1 MSLNQLSTSLR
12 GGLLFFVS
20 LLALLLAASAISAQP
35 PHGHA
40 GKSQDPEDLGPHG
53 DFARRGE
60 KGSQEAME
68 AADLENAP
76 RVAWTDPQGGLW
88 SDPANWSAGAPPGE
102 NDVAVIDAAGEYR
115 VELDIDAI
123 VGALELGG
131 GEGTRTLVLPRS
143 TLKIRGT
150 SRVGAG
156 GMLHLDGG
164 IVTGPGDLDVEGRL
178 LWTRGS
184 VSGTGVLRVAPSG
197 RLSVEGPER
206 KVLGLRALENAGQ
219 MEWSGTGAWVLTFQA
234 PVRNLEG
241 GEVVLAADALWDI
254 YGPPGSVFENAGTVH
269 KIGSG
274 TVTFEPPFRNSGE
287 VRVDEGA
294 LDLLAGFAQTAG
306 ATEVAA
312 GAAIGPA
319 EGFEVEGGT
328 VSGEGDYPRP
338 AEEGSPAEAP
348 E

>member
-1 MSLNQLSTSLR
+1 MSLNQLPTSLR
-12 GGLLFFVS
+12 AGLLFFVA
-20 LLALLLAASAISAQP
+20 LLALLLAASVVSAQP

-76 RVAWTDPQGGLW
+76 RVAWANPQGGVW
-88 SDPANWSAGAPPGE
+88 SDPANWSGGALPGE
-102 NDVAVIDAAGEYR
+102 NDVVVIATAGDYE
-115 VELDIDAI
+115 VELDTDAI

-131 GEGTRTLVLPRS
+131 EEGTRKLVLPRS
-143 TLKIRGT
+143 TLKIRGA

-156 GMLHLDGG
+156 GVLHLDGG
-164 IVTGPGDLDVEGRL
+164 IVTGPGDLEVEGRL

-206 KVLGLRALENAGQ
+206 KVLGLRALENAGKL
-219 MEWSGTGAWVLTFQA
+219 EWSGTGEWVLTFQA
-234 PVRNLEG
+234 PVRNLAG
-241 GEVVLAADALWDI
+241 GELVLAADALWDV

-269 KIGSG
+269 KTGSG

-294 LDLLAGFAQTAG
+294 LELLAGFAQSGG

-312 GAAIGPA
+312 GAAIRSPG
-319 EGFEVEGGT
+319 GFEIEGGT
-328 VSGEGDYPRP
+328 VSGEGEFPRL
-338 AEEGSPAEAP
+338 AEMSSPTP
-348 E
+348 